1 MIKRITRVIMIS
13 QFVDEDVFRY
23 VEDFSSEREKFKDL
37 VSYAEENRVPIVSQ
51 DVARFL
57 EFLLKTIKPKNI
69 LEIGSAIGYSS
80 LLMQKASGANIFTI
94 EKDEDTFKILENNLK
109 KYDEDNKIK
118 AVNDDAISVLK
129 KMDKEEKFDF
139 CFIDAN
145 KSQYEEYL
153 NLVYDL
159 TSENAIIVIDNILFR
174 GYVAKDEDNKRYRT
188 IIKNLKKF
196 IEDVKSDNRFTASLL
211 TVHDGLL
218 LLRKE

>member
-1 MIKRITRVIMIS
+1 MIS
-13 QFVDEDVFRY
+13 RFIDEDVFKY
-23 VEDFSSEREKFKDL
+23 IENFSSERENFKEL
-37 VSYAEENRVPIVSQ
+37 VDYAEANRVPIVSQ
-51 DVARFL
+51 DVARFIEL
-57 EFLLKTIKPKNI
+57 LLKIIKPKNI

-80 LLMQKASGANIFTI
+80 LIMSKASDANILTI
-94 EKDEDTFKILENNLK
+94 EKDEETFKVLKENLK
-109 KYDEDNKIK
+109 KYDTDNKIK
-118 AVNDDAISVLK
+118 AINDDAINTLK
-129 KMDKEEKFDF
+129 SMDKEEKFDF

-159 TSENAIIVIDNILFR
+159 TRDNALILIDNILFR

-196 IEDVKSDNRFTASLL
+196 IEDVKSDKRFTASLL

>member
-1 MIKRITRVIMIS
+1 MIS
-13 QFVDEDVFRY
+13 RFINEDVFKY
-23 VEDFSSEREKFKDL
+23 IENFSSERENFKEL
-37 VSYAEENRVPIVSQ
+37 VDYAETNRVPIVSQ
-51 DVARFL
+51 DVARFIEL
-57 EFLLKTIKPKNI
+57 LLKIINPKNI

-80 LLMQKASGANIFTI
+80 LIMSKASDANILTI
-94 EKDEDTFKILENNLK
+94 EKDEETFKVLKENLK
-109 KYDEDNKIK
+109 KYDTDNKIK
-118 AVNDDAISVLK
+118 AINDDAINTLK
-129 KMDKEEKFDF
+129 SMDKEEKFDF

-159 TSENAIIVIDNILFR
+159 TRDNALILIDNILFR
-174 GYVAKDEDNKRYRT
+174 GFVAKDEDNKRYRT

-196 IEDVKSDNRFTASLL
+196 IEDVKSDKRFTASLL

>member
-1 MIKRITRVIMIS
+1 MIS
-13 QFVDEDVFRY
+13 RFIDEDVFKY
-23 VEDFSSEREKFKDL
+23 IENFSSERENFKELLD
-37 VSYAEENRVPIVSQ
+37 YAETNRVPIVSQ
-51 DVARFL
+51 DVARFIEL
-57 EFLLKTIKPKNI
+57 LLKIINPKNI

-80 LLMQKASGANIFTI
+80 LIMSKASDANILTI
-94 EKDEDTFKILENNLK
+94 EKDEETFKVLKENLK
-109 KYDEDNKIK
+109 KYDTDNKIK
-118 AVNDDAISVLK
+118 AINDDAINALK
-129 KMDKEEKFDF
+129 SMDKEEKFDF

-159 TSENAIIVIDNILFR
+159 TRDNALILIDNILFR
-174 GYVAKDEDNKRYRT
+174 GFVAKDEDNKRYRT

-196 IEDVKSDNRFTASLL
+196 IEDVKSDKRFTASLL

>member
-1 MIKRITRVIMIS
+1 MIS
-13 QFVDEDVFRY
+13 RFIDEDVFKY
-23 VEDFSSEREKFKDL
+23 IENFSSERENLKEL
-37 VSYAEENRVPIVSQ
+37 VDYAETNRVPIVSQ
-51 DVARFL
+51 DVARFIEL
-57 EFLLKTIKPKNI
+57 LLKIINPKNI

-80 LLMQKASGANIFTI
+80 LIMSKASDANILTI
-94 EKDEDTFKILENNLK
+94 EKDEETFKVLKENLK
-109 KYDEDNKIK
+109 KYDTDNKIK
-118 AVNDDAISVLK
+118 AINDDAINALK
-129 KMDKEEKFDF
+129 SMDKEEKFDF

-159 TSENAIIVIDNILFR
+159 TRDNALILIDNILFR
-174 GYVAKDEDNKRYRT
+174 GFVAKDEDNKRYRT

-196 IEDVKSDNRFTASLL
+196 IEDVKSDKRFTASLL

>member
-1 MIKRITRVIMIS
+1 MIS
-13 QFVDEDVFRY
+13 RFIDEDVFKY
-23 VEDFSSEREKFKDL
+23 IENFSSERENFKEL
-37 VSYAEENRVPIVSQ
+37 VDYAETNRVPIVSQ
-51 DVARFL
+51 DVARFIEL
-57 EFLLKTIKPKNI
+57 LLKIINPKNI

-80 LLMQKASGANIFTI
+80 LIMSKASDANILTI
-94 EKDEDTFKILENNLK
+94 EKDEETFKVLKENLK

-118 AVNDDAISVLK
+118 AINDDAISALK
-129 KMDKEEKFDF
+129 SMDKEEKFDF

-159 TSENAIIVIDNILFR
+159 TRDNALILIDNILFR

-196 IEDVKSDNRFTASLL
+196 IEDVKSDKRFTASLL
-211 TVHDGLL
+211 SVHDGLL

>member
-1 MIKRITRVIMIS
+1 MIS
-13 QFVDEDVFRY
+13 RFIDEDVFKY
-23 VEDFSSEREKFKDL
+23 IENFSSERENFKEL
-37 VSYAEENRVPIVSQ
+37 VDYAETNRVPIVSQ
-51 DVARFL
+51 DVARFIEL
-57 EFLLKTIKPKNI
+57 LLKIINPKNI

-80 LLMQKASGANIFTI
+80 LIMSKASDANILTI
-94 EKDEDTFKILENNLK
+94 EKDEETFKILKENLK

-118 AVNDDAISVLK
+118 AINDDAINALK
-129 KMDKEEKFDF
+129 SMDKEEKFDF

-159 TSENAIIVIDNILFR
+159 TRDNALILIDNILFR
-174 GYVAKDEDNKRYRT
+174 GFVAKDEDNKRYRT

-196 IEDVKSDNRFTASLL
+196 IEDVKSDKRFTASLL

>member
-1 MIKRITRVIMIS
+1 MIS
-13 QFVDEDVFRY
+13 RFIDEDVFKY
-23 VEDFSSEREKFKDL
+23 IENFSSERENFKEL
-37 VSYAEENRVPIVSQ
+37 VDYAETNRVPIVSQ
-51 DVARFL
+51 DVARFMEL
-57 EFLLKTIKPKNI
+57 LLKIIKPKNI

-80 LLMQKASGANIFTI
+80 LIMSKASDANILTI
-94 EKDEDTFKILENNLK
+94 EKDEETFKVLKENLK
-109 KYDEDNKIK
+109 KYDTDNKIK
-118 AVNDDAISVLK
+118 AINDDAISALK
-129 KMDKEEKFDF
+129 SMDKEEKFDF

-159 TSENAIIVIDNILFR
+159 TRDNALILIDNILFR

-196 IEDVKSDNRFTASLL
+196 IEDVKSDKRFTASLL

>member
-1 MIKRITRVIMIS
+1 MIS

-37 VSYAEENRVPIVSQ
+37 VCYAEENRVPIVSQ

-80 LLMQKASGANIFTI
+80 LLMQRASGANILTI
-94 EKDEDTFKILENNLK
+94 EKDEDTFKILEENLK

-129 KMDKEEKFDF
+129 KMDKEKKFDF

-174 GYVAKDEDNKRYRT
+174 GYVAKEEDNKRYRT
-188 IIKNLKKF
+188 IIK
-196 IEDVKSDNRFTASLL
+196 I
-211 TVHDGLL
+211 
-218 LLRKE
+218 

>member
-1 MIKRITRVIMIS
+1 MIS
-13 QFVDEDVFRY
+13 RFIDEDVFKY
-23 VEDFSSEREKFKDL
+23 IENFSSERENFKEL
-37 VSYAEENRVPIVSQ
+37 VDYAETNRVPIVSQ
-51 DVARFL
+51 DVARFIEL
-57 EFLLKTIKPKNI
+57 LLKIINPKNI

-80 LLMQKASGANIFTI
+80 LIMSKASDADILTI
-94 EKDEDTFKILENNLK
+94 EKDEETFKILKENLK
-109 KYDEDNKIK
+109 KYDTDNKIK
-118 AVNDDAISVLK
+118 AINDDAISALK
-129 KMDKEEKFDF
+129 SMDKEEKFDF

-159 TSENAIIVIDNILFR
+159 TRDNALILIDNILFR
-174 GYVAKDEDNKRYRT
+174 GFVAKDEDNKRYRT

-196 IEDVKSDNRFTASLL
+196 IEDIKSDKRFTASLL

>member
-1 MIKRITRVIMIS
+1 MIS
-13 QFVDEDVFRY
+13 RFIDEDVFKY
-23 VEDFSSEREKFKDL
+23 IENFSSERENFKEL
-37 VSYAEENRVPIVSQ
+37 VDYAETNRVPIVSQ
-51 DVARFL
+51 DVARFIEL
-57 EFLLKTIKPKNI
+57 LLKIIKPKNI

-80 LLMQKASGANIFTI
+80 LIMSKASDANILTI
-94 EKDEDTFKILENNLK
+94 EKDEETFKVLKENLK

-118 AVNDDAISVLK
+118 AINDDAINTLK
-129 KMDKEEKFDF
+129 SMDKEVKFDF

-159 TSENAIIVIDNILFR
+159 TSDNALILIDNILFR
-174 GYVAKDEDNKRYRT
+174 GFVAKDEDNKRYRT

-196 IEDVKSDNRFTASLL
+196 IEDVKSDKRFTASLL

>member
-1 MIKRITRVIMIS
+1 MIS
-13 QFVDEDVFRY
+13 RFIDEDVFKY
-23 VEDFSSEREKFKDL
+23 IENFSSERENLKEL
-37 VSYAEENRVPIVSQ
+37 VDYAETNRVPIVSQ
-51 DVARFL
+51 DVARFIEL
-57 EFLLKTIKPKNI
+57 LLKIIKPKNI

-80 LLMQKASGANIFTI
+80 LIMSKASDANILTI
-94 EKDEDTFKILENNLK
+94 EKDEETFKVLKENLK
-109 KYDEDNKIK
+109 KYDTDNKIK
-118 AVNDDAISVLK
+118 AINDDAINALK
-129 KMDKEEKFDF
+129 SMDKEEKFDF

-159 TSENAIIVIDNILFR
+159 TRDNALILIDNILFR

-196 IEDVKSDNRFTASLL
+196 IEDVKSDRRFTASLL

>member
-1 MIKRITRVIMIS
+1 MIS
-13 QFVDEDVFRY
+13 RFIDEDVFKY
-23 VEDFSSEREKFKDL
+23 IDNFSSERENFKEL
-37 VSYAEENRVPIVSQ
+37 VDYAESNRVPIVSQ
-51 DVARFL
+51 DVARFIEL
-57 EFLLKTIKPKNI
+57 LLKIIKPKNI

-80 LLMQKASGANIFTI
+80 LIMSEASDADILTI
-94 EKDEDTFKILENNLK
+94 EKDEETFKILKENLK

-118 AVNDDAISVLK
+118 AINDDAINALK
-129 KMDKEEKFDF
+129 SMDKEEKFDF

-159 TSENAIIVIDNILFR
+159 TRDNALILIDNILFR
-174 GYVAKDEDNKRYRT
+174 GFVAKDEDNKRYRT

-196 IEDVKSDNRFTASLL
+196 IEDVKSDKRFTASLL

>member
-1 MIKRITRVIMIS
+1 MIS
-13 QFVDEDVFRY
+13 RFIDEDVFKY
-23 VEDFSSEREKFKDL
+23 IEKFSSERENFKELLD
-37 VSYAEENRVPIVSQ
+37 YAQMNKVPIVSQ
-51 DVARFL
+51 DVARFIEL
-57 EFLLKTIKPKNI
+57 LLKIIKPKNI

-80 LLMQKASGANIFTI
+80 LIMSKASDANILTI
-94 EKDEDTFKILENNLK
+94 EKDEETFKVLKENLK
-109 KYDEDNKIK
+109 KYDTDNKIK
-118 AVNDDAISVLK
+118 AINDDAINTLK
-129 KMDKEEKFDF
+129 SMDKEVKFDF

-159 TSENAIIVIDNILFR
+159 TRDNALILIDNILFR
-174 GYVAKDEDNKRYRT
+174 GFVAKNEDNKRYRT

-196 IEDVKSDNRFTASLL
+196 IEDVKSDKRFTASLL

>member
-1 MIKRITRVIMIS
+1 MIS
-13 QFVDEDVFRY
+13 RFIDEDVFKY
-23 VEDFSSEREKFKDL
+23 IENFSSERENFKEL
-37 VSYAEENRVPIVSQ
+37 VDYAETNRVPIVSQ
-51 DVARFL
+51 DVARFIEL
-57 EFLLKTIKPKNI
+57 LLKIIKPKNI

-80 LLMQKASGANIFTI
+80 LIMSKASDANILTI
-94 EKDEDTFKILENNLK
+94 EKDEETFKVLKENLK
-109 KYDEDNKIK
+109 KYDTDNKIK
-118 AVNDDAISVLK
+118 AINDDAINTLK
-129 KMDKEEKFDF
+129 SMDKEVKFDF

-159 TSENAIIVIDNILFR
+159 TRDNALILIDNILFR

-196 IEDVKSDNRFTASLL
+196 IEDVKSDKRFTASLL

>member
-1 MIKRITRVIMIS
+1 MIS
-13 QFVDEDVFRY
+13 RFIDEDVFKY
-23 VEDFSSEREKFKDL
+23 IENFSSERENFKEL
-37 VSYAEENRVPIVSQ
+37 VDYAETNRVPIVSQ
-51 DVARFL
+51 DVARFIEL
-57 EFLLKTIKPKNI
+57 LLKIIKTKNI

-80 LLMQKASGANIFTI
+80 LIMSKASDADILTI
-94 EKDEDTFKILENNLK
+94 EKDEETFKVLKENLK
-109 KYDEDNKIK
+109 KYDTGNKIK
-118 AVNDDAISVLK
+118 AINDDAINALK
-129 KMDKEEKFDF
+129 SMDKEEKFDF

-159 TSENAIIVIDNILFR
+159 TRENALILIDNILFR
-174 GYVAKDEDNKRYRT
+174 GFVAKDEDNKRYRT

-196 IEDVKSDNRFTASLL
+196 IEDVKSDKRFTASLL

>member
-1 MIKRITRVIMIS
+1 MIS
-13 QFVDEDVFRY
+13 RFIDEDVFKY
-23 VEDFSSEREKFKDL
+23 IENFSSERENFKEL
-37 VSYAEENRVPIVSQ
+37 VDYAESNRVPIVSQ
-51 DVARFL
+51 DVARFIEL
-57 EFLLKTIKPKNI
+57 LLKIIKPKNI

-80 LLMQKASGANIFTI
+80 LIMSKASDANILTI
-94 EKDEDTFKILENNLK
+94 EKDEETFKVLKENLK
-109 KYDEDNKIK
+109 KYDTDNKIK
-118 AVNDDAISVLK
+118 AINDDAINALK
-129 KMDKEEKFDF
+129 SMDKEVKFDF

-159 TSENAIIVIDNILFR
+159 IRDNALILIDNILFR
-174 GYVAKDEDNKRYRT
+174 GFVAKDEDNKRYRT

-196 IEDVKSDNRFTASLL
+196 IEDVKSDKRFTASLL

>member
-1 MIKRITRVIMIS
+1 MIS
-13 QFVDEDVFRY
+13 RFIDEDVFKY
-23 VEDFSSEREKFKDL
+23 IENFSSERENFKEL
-37 VSYAEENRVPIVSQ
+37 VDYAETNRVPIVSQ
-51 DVARFL
+51 DVARFIEL
-57 EFLLKTIKPKNI
+57 LLKIINPKNI

-80 LLMQKASGANIFTI
+80 LIMSKASDADILTI
-94 EKDEDTFKILENNLK
+94 EKDEETFKILKENLK

-118 AVNDDAISVLK
+118 AINDDAISALK
-129 KMDKEEKFDF
+129 SMDKEEKFDF

-159 TSENAIIVIDNILFR
+159 TRDNALILIDNILFR

-196 IEDVKSDNRFTASLL
+196 IEDVKSDKRFTASLL

>member
-1 MIKRITRVIMIS
+1 MIS
-13 QFVDEDVFRY
+13 RFIDEDVFKY
-23 VEDFSSEREKFKDL
+23 IENFSSERENFKEL
-37 VSYAEENRVPIVSQ
+37 VDYAETNRVPIVSQ
-51 DVARFL
+51 DVARFIEL
-57 EFLLKTIKPKNI
+57 LLKIINPKNI

-80 LLMQKASGANIFTI
+80 LIMSKASDANILTI
-94 EKDEDTFKILENNLK
+94 EKDEETFKVLKENLK
-109 KYDEDNKIK
+109 KYDTDNKIK
-118 AVNDDAISVLK
+118 AINDDAINTLK
-129 KMDKEEKFDF
+129 SMDKEEKFDF

-159 TSENAIIVIDNILFR
+159 TRDNALILIDNILFR
-174 GYVAKDEDNKRYRT
+174 GFVAKDEDNKRYRT

-196 IEDVKSDNRFTASLL
+196 IEDVKSDKRFTASLL

>member
-1 MIKRITRVIMIS
+1 MIS
-13 QFVDEDVFRY
+13 RFIDEDVFKY
-23 VEDFSSEREKFKDL
+23 IENFSSERENLKEL
-37 VSYAEENRVPIVSQ
+37 VDYAETNRVPIVSQ
-51 DVARFL
+51 DVARFIEL
-57 EFLLKTIKPKNI
+57 LLKIIKPKNI

-80 LLMQKASGANIFTI
+80 LIMSKASDANILTI
-94 EKDEDTFKILENNLK
+94 EKDEETFKVLKENLK
-109 KYDEDNKIK
+109 KYDTDNKIK
-118 AVNDDAISVLK
+118 AINDDAINTLK
-129 KMDKEEKFDF
+129 SMDKEEKFDF

-159 TSENAIIVIDNILFR
+159 TRDNALILIDNILFR

-196 IEDVKSDNRFTASLL
+196 IEDVKSDKRFTASLL

>member
-1 MIKRITRVIMIS
+1 MIS
-13 QFVDEDVFRY
+13 QFIDEDVFRY

-37 VSYAEENRVPIVSQ
+37 LSYAAENRVPIVSQ

-129 KMDKEEKFDF
+129 KMDKEKKFDF

-196 IEDVKSDNRFTASLL
+196 IEDVKSDKRFTASLL

>member
-1 MIKRITRVIMIS
+1 MIS
-13 QFVDEDVFRY
+13 RFIDEDVFKY
-23 VEDFSSEREKFKDL
+23 IENFSSERENFKEL
-37 VSYAEENRVPIVSQ
+37 VDYAETNRVPIVSQ
-51 DVARFL
+51 DVARFIEL
-57 EFLLKTIKPKNI
+57 LLKIIKPKNI

-80 LLMQKASGANIFTI
+80 LIMSKASDANILTI
-94 EKDEDTFKILENNLK
+94 EKDEETFKVLKENLK
-109 KYDEDNKIK
+109 KYDTDNKIK
-118 AVNDDAISVLK
+118 AINDDAINTLK
-129 KMDKEEKFDF
+129 SMDKEEKFDF

-159 TSENAIIVIDNILFR
+159 TRDNALILIDNILFR

-196 IEDVKSDNRFTASLL
+196 IEDVKSDKRFTASLL

>member
-1 MIKRITRVIMIS
+1 MIS
-13 QFVDEDVFRY
+13 QFIDEDVFRY

-37 VSYAEENRVPIVSQ
+37 VCYADENRVPIVSQ

-109 KYDEDNKIK
+109 EYDEDNKIK
-118 AVNDDAISVLK
+118 AVNDDAICVLK
-129 KMDKEEKFDF
+129 KMDKEKKFDF

-196 IEDVKSDNRFTASLL
+196 VEDVKSDKRFTVSLL

>member
-1 MIKRITRVIMIS
+1 MIS
-13 QFVDEDVFRY
+13 QFIDEDVFRY
-23 VEDFSSEREKFKDL
+23 VEDFSFERENFKDL
-37 VSYAEENRVPIVSQ
+37 VCYAEENRVPIVSQ

-94 EKDEDTFKILENNLK
+94 EKDEDTFKILEENLK
-109 KYDEDNKIK
+109 KYDKDNKIK

-129 KMDKEEKFDF
+129 SMDKEKKFDF

-159 TSENAIIVIDNILFR
+159 TSENAIILIDNILFR

-196 IEDVKSDNRFTASLL
+196 IEDVKSDKRFTASLL

-218 LLRKE
+218 FLRKE

>member
-1 MIKRITRVIMIS
+1 MIS
-13 QFVDEDVFRY
+13 QFIDEDVFRY
-23 VEDFSSEREKFKDL
+23 IENFSSERENFKEL
-37 VSYAEENRVPIVSQ
+37 VDYAETNRVPIVSQ
-51 DVARFL
+51 DVARFIEL
-57 EFLLKTIKPKNI
+57 LLKIIKPKNI

-80 LLMQKASGANIFTI
+80 LIMSKASDANILTI
-94 EKDEDTFKILENNLK
+94 EKDEETFKVLKENLK
-109 KYDEDNKIK
+109 KYDTDNKIK
-118 AVNDDAISVLK
+118 AINDDAISALK
-129 KMDKEEKFDF
+129 SMDKEEKFDF

-159 TSENAIIVIDNILFR
+159 TRDNALILIDNILFR
-174 GYVAKDEDNKRYRT
+174 GFVAKDEDNKRYRT

-196 IEDVKSDNRFTASLL
+196 IEDVKSDKRFTASLL

>member
-1 MIKRITRVIMIS
+1 MIS
-13 QFVDEDVFRY
+13 RFIDEDVFKY
-23 VEDFSSEREKFKDL
+23 IENFSSERENFKEL
-37 VSYAEENRVPIVSQ
+37 VDYAETNRVPIVSQ
-51 DVARFL
+51 DVARFIEL
-57 EFLLKTIKPKNI
+57 LLKIIKPKNI

-80 LLMQKASGANIFTI
+80 LIMSKASDANISTI
-94 EKDEDTFKILENNLK
+94 EKDEETFKVLKENLK
-109 KYDEDNKIK
+109 KYDTDNKIK
-118 AVNDDAISVLK
+118 AINDDAINTLK
-129 KMDKEEKFDF
+129 SMDKEEKFDF

-159 TSENAIIVIDNILFR
+159 TRDNALILIDNILFR
-174 GYVAKDEDNKRYRT
+174 GFVAKDEDNKRYRT

-196 IEDVKSDNRFTASLL
+196 IEDVKSDKRFTASLL

>member
-1 MIKRITRVIMIS
+1 MIS
-13 QFVDEDVFRY
+13 RFIDEDVFKY
-23 VEDFSSEREKFKDL
+23 IENFSSERENFKEL
-37 VSYAEENRVPIVSQ
+37 VDYAETNRVPIVSQ
-51 DVARFL
+51 DVARFIEL
-57 EFLLKTIKPKNI
+57 LLKIIKPKNI

-80 LLMQKASGANIFTI
+80 LIMSKASDANILTI
-94 EKDEDTFKILENNLK
+94 EKDEETFKVLKENLK
-109 KYDEDNKIK
+109 KYDTDNKIK
-118 AVNDDAISVLK
+118 AINDDAINTLK
-129 KMDKEEKFDF
+129 SMDKEEKFDF

-159 TSENAIIVIDNILFR
+159 TRDNALILIDNILFR
-174 GYVAKDEDNKRYRT
+174 GFVAKDEDNKRYRT

-196 IEDVKSDNRFTASLL
+196 IEDVKSDKRFTASLL

>member
-1 MIKRITRVIMIS
+1 MIS
-13 QFVDEDVFRY
+13 RFIDEDVFKY
-23 VEDFSSEREKFKDL
+23 IENFSSERENFKEL
-37 VSYAEENRVPIVSQ
+37 VDYAETNRVPIVSQ
-51 DVARFL
+51 DVARFIEL
-57 EFLLKTIKPKNI
+57 LLKIIKPKNI

-80 LLMQKASGANIFTI
+80 LIMSKASDANILTI
-94 EKDEDTFKILENNLK
+94 EKDEETFKILKENLK
-109 KYDEDNKIK
+109 KYDTDNKIK
-118 AVNDDAISVLK
+118 AINDDAINTLK
-129 KMDKEEKFDF
+129 SMDKEEKFDF

-159 TSENAIIVIDNILFR
+159 TRENALILIDNILFR

-196 IEDVKSDNRFTASLL
+196 IEDVKSDKRFTASLL

>member
-1 MIKRITRVIMIS
+1 MIS
-13 QFVDEDVFRY
+13 RFIDEDVFKY
-23 VEDFSSEREKFKDL
+23 IENFSSERENFKEL
-37 VSYAEENRVPIVSQ
+37 VDYAETNRVPIVSQ
-51 DVARFL
+51 DVARFIEL
-57 EFLLKTIKPKNI
+57 LLKIIKPKNI

-80 LLMQKASGANIFTI
+80 LIMSKASDANILTI
-94 EKDEDTFKILENNLK
+94 EKDEETFKVLKENLK
-109 KYDEDNKIK
+109 KYNTDNKIK
-118 AVNDDAISVLK
+118 AINDDAINTLK
-129 KMDKEEKFDF
+129 SMDKEEKFDF

-159 TSENAIIVIDNILFR
+159 TRDNALILIDNILFR

-196 IEDVKSDNRFTASLL
+196 IEDVKSDKRFTASLL

>member
-1 MIKRITRVIMIS
+1 MIS
-13 QFVDEDVFRY
+13 RFIDEDVFKY
-23 VEDFSSEREKFKDL
+23 IENFSSERENFKEL
-37 VSYAEENRVPIVSQ
+37 VDYAETNRVPIVSQ
-51 DVARFL
+51 DVARFIEL
-57 EFLLKTIKPKNI
+57 LLKIIKPKNI

-80 LLMQKASGANIFTI
+80 LIMSKASDANILTI
-94 EKDEDTFKILENNLK
+94 EKDEETFKILKENLK
-109 KYDEDNKIK
+109 KYDTDNKIK
-118 AVNDDAISVLK
+118 AINDDAINTLK
-129 KMDKEEKFDF
+129 SMDKEEKFDF

-159 TSENAIIVIDNILFR
+159 TRDNALILIDNILFR

-196 IEDVKSDNRFTASLL
+196 IEDVKSDKRFTASLL

>member
-1 MIKRITRVIMIS
+1 MIS
-13 QFVDEDVFRY
+13 RFIDEDVFKY
-23 VEDFSSEREKFKDL
+23 IENFSSERENFKEL
-37 VSYAEENRVPIVSQ
+37 VDYAETNRVPIVSQ
-51 DVARFL
+51 DVTRFIEL
-57 EFLLKTIKPKNI
+57 LLKIIKPKNI

-80 LLMQKASGANIFTI
+80 LIMSKASDANILTI
-94 EKDEDTFKILENNLK
+94 EKDEETFKVLKENLK
-109 KYDEDNKIK
+109 KYDTDNKIK
-118 AVNDDAISVLK
+118 AINDDAINTLK
-129 KMDKEEKFDF
+129 SMDKEVKFDF

-159 TSENAIIVIDNILFR
+159 TRENALILIDNILFR

-196 IEDVKSDNRFTASLL
+196 IEDVKSDKRFTASLL

>member
-1 MIKRITRVIMIS
+1 MIS
-13 QFVDEDVFRY
+13 RFIDEDVFNY
-23 VEDFSSEREKFKDL
+23 IENFSSERENFKEL
-37 VSYAEENRVPIVSQ
+37 VDYAETNRVPIVSQ
-51 DVARFL
+51 DVARFIEL
-57 EFLLKTIKPKNI
+57 LLKIINPKNI

-80 LLMQKASGANIFTI
+80 LIMSKASDANILTI
-94 EKDEDTFKILENNLK
+94 EKDEETFKVLKENLK
-109 KYDEDNKIK
+109 KYDTDNKIK
-118 AVNDDAISVLK
+118 AINDDAINALK
-129 KMDKEEKFDF
+129 SMDKEEKFDF

-159 TSENAIIVIDNILFR
+159 TRDNALILIDNILFR

-196 IEDVKSDNRFTASLL
+196 IEDIKSDKRFTASLL